1 MTSEVH
7 TGGTRPS
14 GADNSGVIRTV
25 ALTKVFDG
33 RGGNVRAVESLD
45 LSVERGEVFGLLG
58 PNGAGKTTTVGM
70 LTTRVIPTSGEA
82 WVGGIDVVAHP
93 AAAKQVIGVVPQ
105 TNTLDRSLD
114 VSENLFFHGRY
125 FGMSA
130 KEANRRTGELLE
142 QFRLADRAKAG
153 ADELSGGMAQR
164 LMVARAIM
172 HEPDVLFLDEPT
184 SGLDPQSRLAL
195 WDVINELHANGQTIV
210 LTTHYMEEADTLCA
224 AGRDRRPRPAPRA
237 RHARPAEGD
246 HRRRHRAAH
255 PGDRRSRSPCRRPG
269 RAARRRERAGRRRR
283 RARECEPRRADPFRR
298 HHARRSPGLCDNR
311 RRREGDDARDGL
323 HQPDRKGPP
332 RMTATAAAETTLSSS
347 RSSAFHA
354 FGALLRRDLARA
366 R

>member
-1 MTSEVH
+1 MTIAAEPA
-7 TGGTRPS
+7 GTAPRDTAE
-14 GADNSGVIRTV
+14 GGVIRTV

-33 RGGNVRAVESLD
+33 RGGKVRAVESLD

-114 VSENLFFHGRY
+114 VAENLFFHGRY
-125 FGMSA
+125 FGMSS
-130 KEANRRTGELLE
+130 KEAHRKTGELLE
-142 QFRLADRAKAG
+142 QFRLSDRAKAG

-195 WDVINELHANGQTIV
+195 WDVIHELHGNGQTIV
-210 LTTHYMEEADTLCA
+210 LTTHYMEEADTLCRRVAIVDHGRLLALDTPSRLKATIGADTELRIQATGDLQALATDLA
-224 AGRDRRPRPAPRA
+224 ALPGIDSARVVDDKVYAYVTHGGPTLSDVITHADRQGFAITDV
-237 RHARPAEGD
+237 GV
-246 HRRRHRAAH
+246 
-255 PGDRRSRSPCRRPG
+255 
-269 RAARRRERAGRRRR
+269 
-283 RARECEPRRADPFRR
+283 
-298 HHARRSPGLCDNR
+298 
-311 RRREGDDARDGL
+311 
-323 HQPDRKGPP
+323 K
-332 RMTATAAAETTLSSS
+332 ETTLETV
-347 RSSAFHA
+347 FINLT
-354 FGALLRRDLARA
+354 GRDLRE
-366 R
+366 